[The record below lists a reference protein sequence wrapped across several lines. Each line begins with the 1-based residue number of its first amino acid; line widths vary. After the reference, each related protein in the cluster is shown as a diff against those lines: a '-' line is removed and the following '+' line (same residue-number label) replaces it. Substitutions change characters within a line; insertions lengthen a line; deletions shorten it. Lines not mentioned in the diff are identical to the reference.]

1 MTAPTSRCLLSH
13 YPGCE
18 VCAYDKE
25 SGNLEPVAA
34 IVFDAASHAVESRTF
49 RKKPK
54 EG

>member
-1 MTAPTSRCLLSH
+1 MTGSELTMLLSH

-34 IVFDAASHAVESRTF
+34 IAFDAASHAVELRTF